1 MTRRARAFGPA
12 AGLLLLAGCASYRI
26 EYRDRPAF
34 YASAGVELPDRE
46 TLPDGT
52 VVVYRDRNLSGALQ
66 ENADR
71 DEEGKPFLIREKL
84 EDGTIVLRSI
94 LPEQLLANLITCIR
108 NEEYTLIWEQIL
120 AEQTRTAWQDEGK
133 TAEDFIAYFRKYR
146 HELAEAV
153 NRMSFGLLRSEV
165 VVDNMGDGVTRYRF
179 HPTVA
184 GQMTFTTIFMRSEP
198 EGIKLL
204 TIR

>member
-1 MTRRARAFGPA
+1 VTRRARAFGPA

-120 AEQTRTAWQDEGK
+120 AEQTRTAWQD
-133 TAEDFIAYFRKYR
+133 A
-146 HELAEAV
+146 
-153 NRMSFGLLRSEV
+153 
-165 VVDNMGDGVTRYRF
+165 RYRF